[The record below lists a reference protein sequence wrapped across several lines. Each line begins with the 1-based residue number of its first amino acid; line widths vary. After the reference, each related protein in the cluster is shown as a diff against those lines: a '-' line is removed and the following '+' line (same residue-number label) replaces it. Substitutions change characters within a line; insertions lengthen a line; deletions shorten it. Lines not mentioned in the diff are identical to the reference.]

1 MSLAMPVAA
10 TPIPNVAPF
19 FRADACGNIAA
30 DRAQVAGPV
39 NCERPIGAWTINAGS
54 HADASANDRCASVP
68 PSPPPTATDSSMP
81 GTDFSVRSNG
91 NLHDQAVSDNDRHTA
106 VAIHLSPLAFIWIG
120 PFALAIP
127 LVIWLMRKDHSRFA
141 ADHGKETVNFLM
153 SFVVLHLLLAV
164 TLIGIIM
171 WPVLWVVSAI
181 NVVRGSMA
189 ASRGEY
195 FRYPVTIRFL

>member
-10 TPIPNVAPF
+10 SPIPNVAPF
-19 FRADACGNIAA
+19 FAADAQKTAGE
-30 DRAQVAGPV
+30 RAPEH
-39 NCERPIGAWTINAGS
+39 ERPIGAWTINNANHNGSSDADKAAGAGS
-54 HADASANDRCASVP
+54 A
-68 PSPPPTATDSSMP
+68 PPP
-81 GTDFSVRSNG
+81 GTFASDVNYSVRSNG
-91 NLHDQAVSDNDRHTA
+91 NLHDQAVSDSDRHTA
-106 VAIHLSPLAFIWIG
+106 VAIHLSPLAFVWIG

-127 LVIWLMRKDHSRFA
+127 LVLWLVRKDHSRFA

-164 TLIGIIM
+164 TIIGLAL
-171 WPVLWVVSAI
+171 WPVLWVVSVV